1 MMNQKNDTTPDFAI
15 EFRAD
20 EMEPLADVVP
30 EGDVTFQLINSTD
43 IPQDFALVVVT
54 QDEVAWRDA
63 TEPVQEDDI
72 EVVGLIEGI
81 PAHGARA
88 VTWPLE
94 EGRYVMISNTPG
106 DNLRASLFE
115 LTVQPVAG

>member
-81 PAHGARA
+81 PAHGARDLD
-88 VTWPLE
+88 V
-94 EGRYVMISNTPG
+94 V
-106 DNLRASLFE
+106 
-115 LTVQPVAG
+115 